1 MATCVSL
8 RESLFVG
15 TGVYVPGSWKDGV
28 LVSASAFLKMPT
40 GKVCGCE
47 CIDTWALIQVS

>member
-28 LVSASAFLKMPT
+28 LVSASAFKDAYGQSMWL
-40 GKVCGCE
+40 
-47 CIDTWALIQVS
+47 